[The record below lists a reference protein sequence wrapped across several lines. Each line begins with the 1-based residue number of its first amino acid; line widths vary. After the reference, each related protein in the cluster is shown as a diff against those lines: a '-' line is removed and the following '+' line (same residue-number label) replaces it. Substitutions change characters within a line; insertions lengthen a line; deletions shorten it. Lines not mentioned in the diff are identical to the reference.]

1 MIHRGFSAQGK
12 MDLVITTK
20 KMNSAEYKEVLDL
33 SLIPYLEEHDDM
45 ELKFQRDNAPIHVS
59 GETMEWFEE
68 HGVDIFDHPSCSPD
82 LNPMENL
89 WGILVREVYANNRQY
104 DDVETSQNAI
114 FEAWDNIND
123 ETLQNLADSMK
134 NRVYQVI
141 ERGGGVTD

>member
-1 MIHRGFSAQGK
+1 

-33 SLIPYLEEHDDM
+33 SLIPYLEEHGDM
-45 ELKFQRDNAPIHVS
+45 ELKFQRDNAPIHVI

-89 WGILVREVYANNRQY
+89 WGILVREVYAKNRQY
-104 DDVETSQNAI
+104 DDVETLQNAI
-114 FEAWDNIND
+114 VKAWDNIND
-123 ETLQNLADSMK
+123 ETLQNLTDSMK

-141 ERGGGVTD
+141 ERGRGVTDY